1 MSEEKKNIGVKEA
14 DTGII
19 DVSYMPKNGKKA
31 FIFNQYIDGRWQIIG
46 NIPLN
51 IAKKIY
57 LSHFSRYIWIEGIEA
72 NLDPDKYAT
81 ISSEQLETISKNSG
95 KENFS
100 ILDFVSFSKKSG
112 YPRYIKSY
120 DVYSK
125 YGLEYFIKLLEDNGL
140 VDNSLVD

>member
-1 MSEEKKNIGVKEA
+1 MVNFSKKIGVEEA

-19 DVSYMPKNGKKA
+19 SVSYMLKDSKKV
-31 FIFNQYIDGRWQIIG
+31 FTFNEYIDGRWQIIG

-57 LSHFSRYIWIEGIEA
+57 LSHFSRYIWIEGREA
-72 NLDPDKYAT
+72 NLDPDGYAT
-81 ISSEQLETISKNSG
+81 VSSEQLEIFFKNSG
-95 KENFS
+95 EKNFS
-100 ILDFVSFSKKSG
+100 IPDFVSFSKKSG

-120 DVYSK
+120 DIYSK

-140 VDNSLVD
+140 VD